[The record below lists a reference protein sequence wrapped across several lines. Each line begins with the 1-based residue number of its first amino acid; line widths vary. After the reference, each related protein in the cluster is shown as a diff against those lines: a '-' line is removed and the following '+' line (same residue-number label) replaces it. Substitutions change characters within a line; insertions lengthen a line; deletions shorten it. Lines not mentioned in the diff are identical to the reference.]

1 MLHTKEISC
10 CTVGIFSF
18 RGKKMKFALVFL
30 RVMLRKCESQGS
42 LNLYILSLSLL
53 TKKDIYILFIS
64 IASK

>member
-1 MLHTKEISC
+1 
-10 CTVGIFSF
+10 
-18 RGKKMKFALVFL
+18 MKFALVFL
-30 RVMLRKCESQGS
+30 RVMLRKCENQGS